1 MQDQNVYQYV
11 PAPIMPGI
19 RKLGGVQAER
29 AMLVSGWDDKPLNYV
44 PSHDPNFG
52 KPVKCIPIMPAN
64 GMEGF
69 GSSSDLLRIVILFLI
84 IALIYYLVKQD

>member
-19 RKLGGVQAER
+19 RKLEGAQIER
-29 AMLVSGWDDKPLNYV
+29 AMLVSGWNDEQLNYV
-44 PSHDPNFG
+44 PSHDPNFR
-52 KPVKCIPIMPAN
+52 KPIQCVPIMPAN
-64 GMEGF
+64 GIEGF

-84 IALIYYLVKQD
+84 IALIFYLVKQD